1 MSLAEEIKR
10 VLLENPNI
18 LVEVLVS
25 RPEIIYQALAKLT
38 PWQNLTTKHDIEELR
53 KYVDG
58 KFEELRKEVQEVKKY
73 VDDKVQEMK
82 NVIATKEGV
91 EELRR
96 EVEDVRN
103 RMATKEEVQELR
115 KEVQMIKDTM
125 ATKRDVEELRRY
137 VDNQIKFLSI
147 KLDALGARW
156 GVVNEDAFR
165 NGVREILRDAGYTVE
180 KWLYYDADGYVY
192 GYPSEIELDV
202 IVKDNITMIVE
213 ISSAIRRSDLI
224 IIKRKAEL
232 YMKATGRTVDRIL
245 AITPYIGDKNPDYV
259 RVMAE
264 RMGGIKVITP
274 EGMAGQGG

>member
-38 PWQNLTTKHDIEELR
+38 PWQNLATKHDVGGELR
-53 KYVDG
+53 KYVDD
-58 KFEELRKEVQEVKKY
+58 KFEELRKE
-73 VDDKVQEMK
+73 
-82 NVIATKEGV
+82 I
-91 EELRR
+91 
-96 EVEDVRN
+96 
-103 RMATKEEVQELR
+103 
-115 KEVQMIKDTM
+115 QMIRDTM

-137 VDNQIKFLSI
+137 VDNQIKLLSI

-165 NGVREILRDAGYTVE
+165 NGVREILKDAGYTVE

-202 IVKDNITMIVE
+202 IIKDHITMIVE

-232 YMKATGRTVDRIL
+232 YMKATGRTVDKVL

-274 EGMAGQGG
+274 EGMAGQGGQ

>member
-1 MSLAEEIKR
+1 M
-10 VLLENPNI
+10 
-18 LVEVLVS
+18 
-25 RPEIIYQALAKLT
+25 
-38 PWQNLTTKHDIEELR
+38 
-53 KYVDG
+53 
-58 KFEELRKEVQEVKKY
+58 
-73 VDDKVQEMK
+73 
-82 NVIATKEGV
+82 ATKEEVDDIRSRMATKEEVQDIRNRMTTKEEV

-96 EVEDVRN
+96 EVEDIRN

-115 KEVQMIKDTM
+115 KEIQMIKDTM
-125 ATKRDVEELRRY
+125 ATKKDVEELKKY
-137 VDNQIKFLSI
+137 VDSQIKFLSI

-165 NGVREILRDAGYTVE
+165 DGVREILRDAGYTVE

-232 YMKATGRTVDRIL
+232 YMRVTGKAVDRVL
-245 AITPYIGDKNPDYV
+245 VITPYIGDRNPDYV

-264 RMGGIKVITP
+264 RMGIKVITP
-274 EGMAGQGG
+274 EGAAGQ